1 MAIKLDTIIEDYVNR
16 EVERR
21 VAANKEENEI
31 FIAKENHFKLKK
43 DLCSHIKK
51 GETIKATIDYNTR
64 DVKVMSTDNGG
75 ITTVDLLSFISYIL

>member
-21 VAANKEENEI
+21 VAANKVNNEI

-43 DLCSHIKK
+43 DLNNIKK
-51 GETIKATIDYNTR
+51 GDTIMVTIEHSTGYL
-64 DVKVMSTDNGG
+64 KVMSTDNGG
-75 ITTVDLLSFISYIL
+75 ITRVNIGPFIDSIL